1 MLISGSDFEVHSAVM
16 TVLSCQSFQH
26 RRAMDISRESCGE
39 KEISFSAAELGW
51 APETQRADI
60 SGQRCRETAV
70 PRSSSCAPHSSAGA
84 MTIRRWGGEKEE
96 SLDVVWHNS
105 RLRAH
110 WRCIS
115 HYP

>member
-1 MLISGSDFEVHSAVM
+1 
-16 TVLSCQSFQH
+16 
-26 RRAMDISRESCGE
+26 MDISRESCGE
-39 KEISFSAAELGW
+39 KEITSSAAELGR
-51 APETQRADI
+51 APETQGADI
-60 SGQRCRETAV
+60 SGQCCRETAV
-70 PRSSSCAPHSSAGA
+70 PRSSSCAPHSRAGA

-96 SLDVVWHNS
+96 SLQVVWHNS

>member
-1 MLISGSDFEVHSAVM
+1 MLINGSDFEVHSAVM
-16 TVLSCQSFQH
+16 TVLSCRSCQLM
-26 RRAMDISRESCGE
+26 RTMDISREGCGE
-39 KEISFSAAELGW
+39 KEITSSAAELGW
-51 APETQRADI
+51 APDIQGADR
-60 SGQRCRETAV
+60 SGQCCRETAV
-70 PRSSSCAPHSSAGA
+70 PRSGSCAPHSSAGA